1 MEVGEDGMDAG
12 ERVMRSEF
20 LFGDPREADKRM
32 RERLETKRGDTH
44 GRGKSSVGWQ
54 SWSLLAVVVV

>member
-1 MEVGEDGMDAG
+1 MDAG

-20 LFGDPREADKRM
+20 LFGDPREADKRVS
-32 RERLETKRGDTH
+32 ERLETERGDTH